1 MEQELKFGHDLGR
14 LAVLKK
20 GFGPIMYEQH
30 FMVNFHVFHAKKNV
44 IFFKHIVASALK
56 SFIDKKF

>member
-30 FMVNFHVFHAKKNV
+30 FMVNFHVFQAKKM
-44 IFFKHIVASALK
+44 
-56 SFIDKKF
+56 